1 MRYRPTWSA
10 VCAVLLALAGCAST
24 PEEDPVLQ
32 NKLTDLDT
40 RLTRIDRVV
49 SNNSLLEISNE
60 MADLRADLRAMH
72 NDVDQLNHAL
82 DTNRK
87 RERDLYADLDRRLKS
102 LEARSGAP
110 PGAAA
115 AAGAASGGGAVSG
128 DSPGAGGGAPGSS
141 VASEGAAAGAA
152 GSGAGE
158 AATGAGGGATGAGGA
173 AGKDVGSDSAAYQA
187 AFALLKNSQYDQ
199 AIAAFQQFDTTYPD
213 SSLADNAHYW
223 LGEAYYVNK
232 DFTDALAAFQHVVD
246 KYPQS
251 RKVPDAMLKVG
262 YCDYELKQSQAA
274 KDVLSQLTSNYPDT
288 PAARLAQQRLD
299 KMAGEKH

>member
-1 MRYRPTWSA
+1 MRARPTRSA

-40 RLTRIDRVV
+40 RITRIERVV

-60 MADLRADLRAMH
+60 VGDVRADLRAMH
-72 NDVDQLNHAL
+72 NDIDVLNHSMDA
-82 DTNRK
+82 NRK
-87 RERDLYADLDRRLKS
+87 QQRDLYADLDQRLKS
-102 LEARSGAP
+102 LEGRSGAATSAASG
-110 PGAAA
+110 GAAA
-115 AAGAASGGGAVSG
+115 AGGGA
-128 DSPGAGGGAPGSS
+128 AA
-141 VASEGAAAGAA
+141 ASAADEAAAGA
-152 GSGAGE
+152 
-158 AATGAGGGATGAGGA
+158 GGT
-173 AGKDVGSDSAAYQA
+173 GSDSAAYQA

-199 AIAAFQQFDTTYPD
+199 AIAAFQQFVATYPD

-232 DFTDALAAFQHVVD
+232 DFTNALAAFQRVID

-262 YCDYELKQSQAA
+262 YCDYELKQWQAA
-274 KDVLSQLTSNYPDT
+274 KDVLSRLTANYPDT
-288 PAARLAQQRLD
+288 PSGHLAQQRLD